1 LPTLQFYLKKL
12 TSASLAT
19 RSACVWQTVTLLK
32 GHPTRYHHH
41 HYYVTYPHNKIASSP
56 LCAALKSVAQP
67 IAMDVDQALNGMSF
81 PSGGG
86 FSDAQYMVVA
96 CMLLHS
102 PHHAVD
108 WKELAGVVG
117 AVDGA
122 GNAILTF
129 YRHFLQVKAH
139 SGIIGNEGADHLAH
153 KAAVNQKFDILAKHS
168 KQSWLPCRRATSFD

>member
-1 LPTLQFYLKKL
+1 MVISICLPTLQFYLKKL

-19 RSACVWQTVTLLK
+19 RSACVCGITVTLLE

-56 LCAALKSVAQP
+56 LCAALKYVAQP
-67 IAMDVDQALNGMSF
+67 IAMDVKQALSGMSF
-81 PSGGG
+81 SPGSG
-86 FSDAQYMVVA
+86 FSNAQYKAVA
-96 CMLLHS
+96 CMLLDS

-108 WKELAGVVG
+108 WEELAVVVG

-122 GNAILTF
+122 GNPILTF

-139 SGIIGNEGADHLAH
+139 SGIIGNEGAVHLAH
-153 KAAVNQKFDILAKHS
+153 KAAVNQNFEIFS
-168 KQSWLPCRRATSFD
+168 R